1 MRKLAFELTVLPTH
15 EYETLLTLKNGSD
28 SNLSDALQSSVK
40 DTGDLLTSSVAEQGS
55 QSIQNSKSD
64 FEQNGPDGTFNRL
77 DSNSELDDGTSLCS
91 QIDRVSTNESEYYD
105 ARQSI
110 ASASMLDISAS
121 NLDLNA
127 TSFEDT
133 FNETLSSAEEKISR
147 TSTVREDSVSRSLSF
162 THLADLAKTM
172 GFALV
177 RQGQPS
183 ESNSFEE
190 VNAEQDA
197 FQLLSSEDELEQPLR
212 SAQVSAPSPN
222 VGFVEN
228 SEWQEPARRGI
239 FISTDEYAEYEA
251 LKKLSVNLEHQRS
264 VLHESRTILPD
275 DTQSPPPDA
284 APSTTSIPNT
294 AIQGQDMSSSPAGVD
309 KSDTD
314 AKIDNNKSVCSSRD
328 DKREEERSERVER
341 EESGSEEQHNESIE
355 IQSTDQ
361 VRIQSDAK
369 NSTKERVLSKAE
381 LIERAHEYGLVS
393 LEAEHFAQIKEELAA
408 GTKHLTLDDIMIKSA
423 EFGLVP
429 IQRSQFEQIKEEL
442 SNPTLTR
449 DQIIANASEA
459 GLVAIDRK
467 DFERLNRLSEVKVT
481 DTEDEDLASF
491 ALRSSDATDEE
502 QDRRGFEN
510 LARKYGLVC
519 IPESKFVA
527 TTTASVIDA
536 NNVVVLPTSYYD
548 NLLAKEQETLR
559 MTTNEALQ
567 AEAKKRGLFMG
578 PKNSTF
584 SPDFG
589 SSPYKQSRISREGT
603 IRSTTSSDSNG
614 RRSLAEAAA
623 NAAFNEHEA
632 MNANSRSH
640 SRSASTIRPAI
651 LGMDVEVPH
660 VRHTSFD
667 GGISLATVASFSEP
681 SIIPALTQTVI
692 GEYLHKYYRRLGA
705 FSQVTSRHERYFW
718 VHPYTMTLYWST
730 NNPVLENPATNK
742 TRAAAILGVESIED
756 LNPYPAGLYH
766 KSIIVRTES
775 RPIKITCATRQRHNI
790 WLNSLRYLLQRS
802 MDGINLD
809 DTAADPTDTNKIY
822 QMPGETVRLTNQRLS
837 STRRLTSSGSAKHAT
852 SSRSLRR

>member
-1 MRKLAFELTVLPTH
+1 MQLTALQEELETLSKELQSKTASLKGKVVVEEQQYDAEKSTLKMISNPTPSFVSQLASVINHVLIPSSKLKEMEDIAKKPSVLFLKTKAEEQGLVIISSNEYQELLASINSPSLDFLKAKAQNFDMTLVDVESYRELERIQESPDLEFIRNKMALFPEHILVATDTYESLQKEVQYPTLESLCSKAESYGSTVVDSSDLKRLKDKLDNPSDEYLEKQASERGKALITTKHLQNLEAMAMNPSLEIVERTAAQSGKVMVNVNDLKDMESKIDSPSIDFLKSKLDLKDYSLLTKEEHFKLLDNSKDYDLEHITDVLKNKDLHIIDVAQKSKLDLMELLVSKIGEESVILLRLINNGILEKAAIKDLSRDQLQEVCETFMLFPCTRNEFDLINQNLSGEEYSKLIEVRHNAVVSGCLQETALRSDYPVISFSERKSPGASEISNKNSEAVENLSSKDTTMLGDSSAKTPFQHNTPETSKVLASKEFFERAIKEESTPQKRERVLESARALGFVTLSSEDYKKLLKGQKDHELTKGDLYKGAKAFELTVLPTH

-294 AIQGQDMSSSPAGVD
+294 
-309 KSDTD
+309 
-314 AKIDNNKSVCSSRD
+314 C
-328 DKREEERSERVER
+328 
-341 EESGSEEQHNESIE
+341 
-355 IQSTDQ
+355 
-361 VRIQSDAK
+361 
-369 NSTKERVLSKAE
+369 
-381 LIERAHEYGLVS
+381 
-393 LEAEHFAQIKEELAA
+393 
-408 GTKHLTLDDIMIKSA
+408 
-423 EFGLVP
+423 
-429 IQRSQFEQIKEEL
+429 
-442 SNPTLTR
+442 
-449 DQIIANASEA
+449 
-459 GLVAIDRK
+459 
-467 DFERLNRLSEVKVT
+467 
-481 DTEDEDLASF
+481 
-491 ALRSSDATDEE
+491 
-502 QDRRGFEN
+502 
-510 LARKYGLVC
+510 
-519 IPESKFVA
+519 
-527 TTTASVIDA
+527 
-536 NNVVVLPTSYYD
+536 
-548 NLLAKEQETLR
+548 LL
-559 MTTNEALQ
+559 
-567 AEAKKRGLFMG
+567 
-578 PKNSTF
+578 
-584 SPDFG
+584 
-589 SSPYKQSRISREGT
+589 Y
-603 IRSTTSSDSNG
+603 
-614 RRSLAEAAA
+614 
-623 NAAFNEHEA
+623 
-632 MNANSRSH
+632 
-640 SRSASTIRPAI
+640 
-651 LGMDVEVPH
+651 
-660 VRHTSFD
+660 
-667 GGISLATVASFSEP
+667 
-681 SIIPALTQTVI
+681 
-692 GEYLHKYYRRLGA
+692 
-705 FSQVTSRHERYFW
+705 TSRC
-718 VHPYTMTLYWST
+718 V
-730 NNPVLENPATNK
+730 
-742 TRAAAILGVESIED
+742 
-756 LNPYPAGLYH
+756 
-766 KSIIVRTES
+766 
-775 RPIKITCATRQRHNI
+775 
-790 WLNSLRYLLQRS
+790 
-802 MDGINLD
+802 
-809 DTAADPTDTNKIY
+809 
-822 QMPGETVRLTNQRLS
+822 
-837 STRRLTSSGSAKHAT
+837 
-852 SSRSLRR
+852 